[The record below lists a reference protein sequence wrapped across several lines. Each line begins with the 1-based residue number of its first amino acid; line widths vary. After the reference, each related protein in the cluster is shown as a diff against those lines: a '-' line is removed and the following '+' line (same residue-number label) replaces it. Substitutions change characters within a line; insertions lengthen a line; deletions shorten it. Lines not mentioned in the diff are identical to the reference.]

1 MKRPA
6 IQRGRKPSIA
16 IIGAGS
22 AGMSAALRATELGS
36 TDVTVL
42 EREYLASGSSGL
54 SAGVYNINGT
64 DRLNIEIR
72 VRTRALLDAF
82 EREAGLHLARIGH
95 LRLGR
100 NPRHAELF
108 REVVQIQAEFGV
120 EPSSLLEPDQ
130 IRGLVP
136 DLRLDDVV
144 LGLWNPRDG
153 HMDGPLICGVMAERA
168 KAAGAKLLMKHQ
180 LTGRRRTD
188 GSHILVTPHGE
199 LRADVVI
206 NAAGPWAQRVGELLD
221 APLPLVNQVH
231 DVVKVKMPERITYTV
246 PMVQE
251 YIPGDEQAIYFR
263 QDGPHNLIGG
273 EHTYAMI
280 EELGSADPDDYR
292 RTIPWETWESVA
304 KRVADR
310 LPVEDLGFEPGWTG
324 LYPISADG
332 QFIFGPYEHDP
343 TIIAAGGM
351 GGHGLT
357 SGIALGRVAA
367 EWAVLGE
374 PQTVSGTDVLLPDRP
389 SLRPADAR
397 H

>member
-1 MKRPA
+1 
-6 IQRGRKPSIA
+6 
-16 IIGAGS
+16 
-22 AGMSAALRATELGS
+22 MSAALRATELGCS
-36 TDVTVL
+36 DVTVL
-42 EREYLASGSSGL
+42 EREYVASGSSGL

-72 VRTRALLDAF
+72 VRTRALLDVF

-153 HMDGPLICGVMAERA
+153 HMDGPLICGVLAERA
-168 KAAGAKLLMKHQ
+168 KAAGAKLLVKHPV
-180 LTGRRRTD
+180 TGRHSSG
-188 GSHILVTPHGE
+188 GSHILATPHGE

-206 NAAGPWAQRVGELLD
+206 NAAGPWAQKVGELLD

-231 DVVKVKMPERITYTV
+231 DVIKVKVPERITYTV

-263 QDGPHNLIGG
+263 QDGRHNLIGG

-304 KRVADR
+304 KRIADR
-310 LPVEDLGFEPGWTG
+310 LQIEDLGFEPGWTG

-351 GGHGLT
+351 GGNGLT

-374 PQTVSGTDVLLPDRP
+374 PQTVSETDVLLPDRP
-389 SLRPADAR
+389 SLRRVDAP
-397 H
+397 HP